1 MDGVPKI
8 VVTYTTLPDRYDT
21 LHRSINSILGQTRRA
36 DVIYLTIPKVCRRLN
51 KVYTKLP
58 KEITDSCTVVESDI
72 DYGPIT
78 KIYGALVS
86 ESDPETI
93 IISCD
98 DDTIYDPV
106 FIESLVKH
114 ADKYRD
120 IAICGTGALISKGV
134 YLTAI
139 RTTLKNFT
147 WVNRIVGLDVDQHS
161 GRNVDL
167 IFGVAGVLYRRKFFP
182 EREELENELFD
193 ISLKDDALFHNDD
206 VVISGYLSK
215 QGIVR
220 KVFHDI
226 PPIVGDSS
234 PNDALSGNI
243 PVMLSRMQL
252 AIDRAKTYG
261 LYPQMEPLS
270 VSETVPGRVLFLAFL
285 LIAICFLV
293 AALYITL

>member
-8 VVTYTTLPDRYDT
+8 VVTYTTLPDRYDL
-21 LHRSINSILGQTRRA
+21 LHRSINSILGQTRPVDA
-36 DVIYLTIPKVCRRLN
+36 IYLAIPKTCRRLN
-51 KVYTKLP
+51 KVYTTLP
-58 KEITDSCTVVESDI
+58 KEITDSCTVVECDI

-98 DDTIYDPV
+98 DDTIYDPM
-106 FIESLVKH
+106 FIESIVKY

-120 IAICGTGALISKGV
+120 IAICGTGALISRGV

-147 WVNRIVGLDVDQHS
+147 WINPIVGLDVDPDT

-182 EREELENELFD
+182 EHNELHNELFD
-193 ISLKDDALFHNDD
+193 ISLRHDSLFHNDD

-215 QGIVR
+215 RGIVR

-226 PPIVGDSS
+226 PPVVTEAAAAH
-234 PNDALSGNI
+234 ALSGNVA
-243 PVMLSRMQL
+243 VMLSRMQL
-252 AIDRAKTYG
+252 AIDQAKTHG
-261 LYPQMEPLS
+261 LYPRTEPLS
-270 VSETVPGRVLFLAFL
+270 VSETVPGRALFLVIL
-285 LIAICFLV
+285 LITICFLI
-293 AALYITL
+293 ASLYITL